1 MSRNLLEA
9 QLTTAAARQRLGKGV
24 HWRSLDA
31 DVHLGYRKGIRGGRW
46 LVRWRI
52 VASYRQEV
60 LGSTDDFIDADGVH
74 CLSFHQ
80 ASSKAREV
88 VARRRADSIAGVEM
102 DRLTVRDVV
111 EEYITEREKRE
122 LGYNRDARYRL
133 GRYVL
138 KTSLAERELRTLTE
152 LDLQGWRNA
161 LPTKLAR
168 SSVHRHASDLK
179 AALNRAALLYRSRLP
194 ADFLIVIRGGLK
206 SWEPSAPAARPAQIL
221 SDDQIRAIVE
231 AARGVDEEDGWDGD
245 LFRMIL
251 ILAATGARFSQVA
264 RLTVHDLENGRLL
277 IPTSRKG
284 RGSKRTRTI
293 PVRIGP
299 DVLKVVAPILSDR
312 AEGDRLLER
321 YRWTQ
326 ISPTNWVKYR
336 RGPWLS
342 ASELVRPWR
351 LIRQV
356 AQLSPR
362 VVPYSLRHSSIVRG
376 LRAGFP
382 VRYVAG
388 MHDTS
393 SAMIEAH
400 YAAYIVDAM
409 DAVAA
414 KLVIPLAQD
423 PGMASEPVQKSRQ
436 AAA

>member
-1 MSRNLLEA
+1 MSRNLIEA
-9 QLTTAAARQRLGKGV
+9 QLTTPSARQKLASGM

-46 LVRWRI
+46 LVRWRTGHG
-52 VASYRQEV
+52 YRQEV
-60 LGSTDDFIDADGVH
+60 IGAADDFIESDGMH
-74 CLSFHQ
+74 SLSFHQ
-80 ASSKAREV
+80 ASSKARV
-88 VARRRADSIAGVEM
+88 IIAQRRANAIAGTGTGP
-102 DRLTVRDVV
+102 LTVRDVIN
-111 EEYITEREKRE
+111 EYIADRETRE

-138 KTSLAERELRTLTE
+138 KTSLAERELHTITE
-152 LDLQGWRNA
+152 LDLQCWRNA
-161 LPTKLAR
+161 LPTRLAR
-168 SSVHRHASDLK
+168 STVRRHASDLK
-179 AALNRAALLYRSRLP
+179 AALNRAARLYRPRLP
-194 ADFLIVIRGGLK
+194 ADLHVVIRVGLASSEHLTPK
-206 SWEPSAPAARPAQIL
+206 SRPAQIL
-221 SDDQIRAIVE
+221 SDEQVRAIVE
-231 AARGVDEEDGWDGD
+231 AARQVDEQDGWDGD
-245 LFRMIL
+245 LFRIIL
-251 ILAATGARFSQVA
+251 ILAATGARFSQIA
-264 RLTVHDLENGRLL
+264 RLCVHDLENRRLL

-284 RGSKRTRTI
+284 HRSKQGRTV

-299 DVLKVVAPILSDR
+299 DVLEALNPALADR
-312 AEGDRLLER
+312 SPNDRLLER

-326 ISPTNWVKYR
+326 ISPTKWVKYR

-356 AQLSPR
+356 AELSLS
-362 VVPYSLRHSSIVRG
+362 VVPYALRHSSIVRG

-393 SAMIEAH
+393 SAMIETH

-414 KLVIPLAQD
+414 KLVIPLTRD
-423 PGMASEPVQKSRQ
+423 PAIGHQSADE
-436 AAA
+436 AA

>member
-1 MSRNLLEA
+1 MSRNLIEA

-52 VASYRQEV
+52 VANYRQEV

-88 VARRRADSIAGVEM
+88 VGRRRANAVAGVKM

-111 EEYITEREKRE
+111 EEYIAEREKRE

-138 KTSLAERELRTLTE
+138 KTNLAERELRTLTE
-152 LDLQGWRNA
+152 LDLQGWRSS
-161 LPTKLAR
+161 LPAKLAK
-168 SSVHRHASDLK
+168 SSVQRHASDLK
-179 AALNRAALLYRSRLP
+179 AALNRGGLLYRSRLP
-194 ADFLIVIRGGLK
+194 ADFLIIVRGGLK
-206 SWEPSAPAARPAQIL
+206 SWEPSAPMPRPAQIL

-231 AARGVDEEDGWDGD
+231 AARRVDEEDGWDGD

-251 ILAATGARFSQVA
+251 ILAASGARFSQVA
-264 RLTVHDLENGRLL
+264 RLTVADLENGRLL

-284 RGSKRTRTI
+284 RGLKRTRTI
-293 PVRIGP
+293 PIRVGR
-299 DVLKVVAPILSDR
+299 DVLKALGPILSNRKED
-312 AEGDRLLER
+312 ERLLER

-326 ISPTNWVKYR
+326 ISPTKWVKYR

-351 LIRQV
+351 LIREI
-356 AQLSPR
+356 AQLSAR

-414 KLVIPLAQD
+414 KLVIPLTQVPAIG
-423 PGMASEPVQKSRQ
+423 PEPRETGSR
-436 AAA
+436 AA

>member
-1 MSRNLLEA
+1 MWRNRLEA
-9 QLTTAAARQRLGKGV
+9 QLTTAAARQRLAKGL

-31 DVHLGYRKGIRGGRW
+31 DVHLGYRRGIRGGRW
-46 LVRWRI
+46 LVRWRTT
-52 VASYRQEV
+52 AGYRQEV
-60 LGSTDDFIDADGVH
+60 IASTDDFIDADDVH

-88 VARRRADSIAGVEM
+88 VARRRADAIAGVET
-102 DRLTVRDVV
+102 DHLTVRDIV
-111 EEYITEREKRE
+111 EEYIAEREKRE

-133 GRYVL
+133 TRYVL

-152 LDLQGWRNA
+152 PDLQGWRNG

-168 SSVHRHASDLK
+168 SSVRRHTSDLK

-194 ADFLIVIRGGLK
+194 PDFLVIVRGGLK
-206 SWEPSAPAARPAQIL
+206 SWESSAPVARPAQIL
-221 SDDQIRAIVE
+221 SDEQIRATVE
-231 AARGVDEEDGWDGD
+231 AARRVDEEDGWDGD

-264 RLTVHDLENGRLL
+264 RLTVRDLENRRLL
-277 IPTSRKG
+277 IPASRKG

-293 PVRIGP
+293 PVRVGP
-299 DVLKVVAPILSDR
+299 DVLRVLGPILNDR
-312 AEGDRLLER
+312 AEDERLLER

-326 ISPTNWVKYR
+326 ISPTKWVKYR

-351 LIRQV
+351 LIREV

-393 SAMIEAH
+393 SAMIETH

-414 KLVIPLAQD
+414 KLVIPLTQD
-423 PGMASEPVQKSRQ
+423 PGLATEVVQESFR
-436 AAA
+436 AA